1 MERVSIDEE
10 DSEGLENKVAF
21 IGWTNIDEGA
31 VVSWNRFGFFL
42 RWDGVEEDEAV
53 GDKLILHNYT
63 NKCSSLIGNF
73 G

>member
-1 MERVSIDEE
+1 MDNSRRASEERWGS
-10 DSEGLENKVAF
+10 
-21 IGWTNIDEGA
+21 
-31 VVSWNRFGFFL
+31 
-42 RWDGVEEDEAV
+42 WDGVEEDEAVGEEEDEAV